1 MAKFI
6 QRCSTVCEVVKFVGK
21 LNQLL
26 RKEENWMFETGLIES
41 PQKHQETSGF
51 QGVQIFLVKKVF
63 YVPRFPYCYNIQTLN
78 PVHFFRIREKTE
90 QKVNDF

>member
-1 MAKFI
+1 MQLWHRILFDKKYWISAIINPHQVTLTYLNSIVKFQENFDGQI
-6 QRCSTVCEVVKFVGK
+6 HTKMFNGLQIVVKFVGK

-51 QGVQIFLVKKVF
+51 QGV
-63 YVPRFPYCYNIQTLN
+63 
-78 PVHFFRIREKTE
+78 
-90 QKVNDF
+90 